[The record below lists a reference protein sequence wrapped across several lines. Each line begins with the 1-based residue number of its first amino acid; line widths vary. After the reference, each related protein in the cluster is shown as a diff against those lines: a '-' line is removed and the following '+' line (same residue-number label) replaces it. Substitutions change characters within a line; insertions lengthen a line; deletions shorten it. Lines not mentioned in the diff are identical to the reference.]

1 MSFAYSTQRIL
12 EIVGD
17 DVEFSGEYL
26 GEITGIASLAEAM
39 AGDLSFLGN
48 SKYRDAVASSAAS
61 VLLLPRD
68 YAQTPK
74 SGQLHIK
81 LDNPSHALALLCRDM
96 EKSLQPLPAPGVHPT
111 AFIDVDAI
119 VSPAASIGPF
129 CCIGKGAVV
138 GAAVLEAHVCV
149 GRYAKVG
156 DESHLFSQVVIG
168 DYCVIGERNRLH
180 PGCVIGADGYGYEFI
195 DGAHQRIPQIG
206 NVVTEADVDVG
217 ANTAIDRARFGSTI
231 IGAGTKLDNQVQIA
245 HNVRIGKHCLVVA
258 QVAIA
263 GSTVLGDGVILAG
276 QAGVAGHLSIGSGAV
291 VAGGTGVSRSLA
303 PKEKVRGPT
312 AEPIMLY
319 NRVAVLQ
326 RRLPDLFKRFD
337 KLEKRVESL
346 PERATSE

>member
-1 MSFAYSTQRIL
+1 MSFAYTTQRIL

-17 DVEFSGEYL
+17 DAEFSGEYI
-26 GEITGIASLAEAM
+26 GEIAGIASLAEAM

-48 SKYRDAVASSAAS
+48 PKYRDAVASSAAS

-68 YAQTPK
+68 YTETPK
-74 SGQLHIK
+74 AGQLHIK
-81 LDNPSHALALLCRDM
+81 LDNPSYALALLCRDM

-149 GRYAKVG
+149 GKYANVG

-180 PGCVIGADGYGYEFI
+180 PGCVIGSDGYGYEFI
-195 DGAHQRIPQIG
+195 DGAHQRVPQIG

-217 ANTAIDRARFGSTI
+217 ANTAIDRARFGSTV
-231 IGAGTKLDNQVQIA
+231 IGAGTKIDNLVQIA
-245 HNVRIGKHCLVVA
+245 HNVRIGKHCLIIG
-258 QVAIA
+258 QSGIS
-263 GSTVLGDGVILAG
+263 GSTELGDGVVLAG
-276 QAGVAGHLSIGSGAV
+276 QAGVAGHLKIGDGAMI
-291 VAGGTGVSRSLA
+291 AGGAGVPHSLEPNA
-303 PKEKVRGPT
+303 KVRGPT
-312 AEPIMLY
+312 GEPMMLY
-319 NRVAVLQ
+319 NRITVLQ

-346 PERATSE
+346 PERGTSE